1 MDGDVD
7 FDPPALD
14 LVLHRLMRNPKV
26 AACCGQIHPT
36 GSGYLVGYQRFEYA
50 VGHWLQK
57 TAEHVLG
64 CVLCSPGC
72 FSLIRVSHLAKP
84 NVMAMYKSLAK
95 TPLQKLQYD
104 QGEDRWLCTLM
115 LTAGGRIEFEASS
128 HCNTFAPEDLETFY
142 KQRRRW
148 GPSTTA
154 NVYQMILNQAQAR
167 KQNDYISFA
176 YIFYHILMLIFSL
189 IGVSTTLMMVAEA
202 FHITLGYNIGK
213 AWCYA
218 IVVLPVILY
227 AAGCL
232 MSNDQD
238 LQLSMA
244 KWLSLAFRFL
254 LNPFNFPTN
263 NASIQFH
270 NGISAH
276 RYCY

>member
-1 MDGDVD
+1 MSHVTWLIDKYTEIQGFANPDKKASWRPHVTTPPSQAFSD
-7 FDPPALD
+7 IISTIPYWHFRVEWAAVKRRGQPRTVTVRLSSPFDQSVEIKPSLKLMHFHLWFVLFLLRSLIFASIKILKTDEFDP
-14 LVLHRLMRNPKV
+14 
-26 AACCGQIHPT
+26 
-36 GSGYLVGYQRFEYA
+36 
-50 VGHWLQK
+50 
-57 TAEHVLG
+57 
-64 CVLCSPGC
+64 
-72 FSLIRVSHLAKP
+72 
-84 NVMAMYKSLAK
+84 
-95 TPLQKLQYD
+95 
-104 QGEDRWLCTLM
+104 
-115 LTAGGRIEFEASS
+115 LTFWSIF
-128 HCNTFAPEDLETFY
+128 CQTD
-142 KQRRRW
+142 KRRRW

-218 IVVLPVILY
+218 IVVLPVVLY

-244 KWLSLAFRFL
+244 KWLSLAFRFVI
-254 LNPFNFPTN
+254 TYD
-263 NASIQFH
+263 S
-270 NGISAH
+270 
-276 RYCY
+276 